1 MQRVINSGMQQ
12 LLGVEKAATSD
23 TARNLSTIGFTVTRS
38 GGAATTKAKPTD
50 KALIYVETNDIRIGA
65 GTLLAA
71 TGLLITAGNYVR
83 LESAKEIEHT
93 KFISAVAGVHAT
105 LHVQSGFDS

>member
-1 MQRVINSGMQQ
+1 MQRIIQSGMQQ
-12 LLGVEKAATSD
+12 LQGIEKAATTN
-23 TARNLSTIGFTVTRS
+23 TASTLATLGFTVSRAAGAE
-38 GGAATTKAKPTD
+38 GGNVKPID
-50 KALIYVETNDIRIGA
+50 QALIYVETNNIRMGA

-71 TGLLITAGNYVR
+71 TGLLVEAGDYIK
-83 LESAKEIEHT
+83 LSSAKEIEQT